1 MRFRPLARTAVVA
14 ALCATVAGAAGI
26 AGSSAATK
34 KHSTKKKTT
43 NSTQTAHPIGRF
55 GGMPVHADAVVLN
68 AAGTAYITATED
80 NGTVVSATGDQLV
93 ITEGTTALPYKTVTL
108 TIPSGA
114 TIDRNGATAAL
125 TDFVAGDHVHVT
137 QSSDATFVFGGDKSG
152 PGPGVP
158 GGAGG
163 FHIHGG
169 PGGPDRHFGP
179 PPAGA
184 PAGAST
190 GSS

>member
-1 MRFRPLARTAVVA
+1 MRFRPLARTAAVA

-34 KHSTKKKTT
+34 SHASKKTT
-43 NSTQTAHPIGRF
+43 NATTQSAHPMGPR
-55 GGMPVHADAVVLN
+55 GNMPVHSEDVVLN
-68 AAGTAYITATED
+68 AAGTAYITQTED
-80 NGTVVSATGDQLV
+80 NGTVVSVSGDQLV

-114 TIDRNGATAAL
+114 TINRDGKTAAL

-137 QSSDATFVFGGDKSG
+137 QSSDATTVFGGDKTG
-152 PGPGVP
+152 PGS
-158 GGAGG
+158 
-163 FHIHGG
+163 GG
-169 PGGPDRHFGP
+169 PGGPGPGGFPGGHGGP

-184 PAGAST
+184 PSA
-190 GSS
+190 